1 MRALFGNNFGALL
14 ACPCLFRLGQPQEQ
28 AHCIWLQ
35 WVCVCESG
43 ESRILVPAGQRM
55 GRWAVVLAK
64 LLNTVQIH
72 LLLWNSITIKQWCL
86 EKKKNHEQQA
96 KASRP
101 DIETRV
107 QWHCMLSSSIA
118 SWPPH
123 TGNLGSYTPS
133 FMFVCLSW
141 LKGFETHFENV
152 SKAYSYYT
160 EKCTTIQSYLF

>member
-35 WVCVCESG
+35 CVCVWVRWVKNLSTSG
-43 ESRILVPAGQRM
+43 TKDGQI
-55 GRWAVVLAK
+55 GSSFSQIVEYCSDPLALMELYNYK
-64 LLNTVQIH
+64 TM
-72 LLLWNSITIKQWCL
+72 TPR
-86 EKKKNHEQQA
+86 EKKNHEQQA

-101 DIETRV
+101 DIEMRV
-107 QWHCMLSSSIA
+107 QWHCMLSSSIP

-141 LKGFETHFENV
+141 LKGFETHFEKV